1 MTTTTIYFDLDGTLF
16 DLYGVDNWLPK
27 LRASD
32 PSPYEDALPMQDFRV
47 LARLL
52 NKLQAA
58 GYNIGVI
65 TWLSKES
72 TPEYDEAVRRA
83 KRKALAKRLPS
94 VDWDEIHMVKYGTP
108 KYAVARNPF
117 GILFDDE
124 EKNRERWKGA
134 AFPPEEIFEVLKSL

>member
-1 MTTTTIYFDLDGTLF
+1 MTTTIYFDLDGTLF

-27 LRASD
+27 LRACD

-52 NKLQAA
+52 NKLQTA

>member
-1 MTTTTIYFDLDGTLF
+1 MTTTIYFDLDGTLF

-27 LRASD
+27 LRACD

-94 VDWDEIHMVKYGTP
+94 VDSDEIHMVKYGTP